1 MPLSLL
7 EAALAYAERGW
18 HVFPCKP
25 RDKRPATPN
34 GFKDAT
40 TDRLKIARWWA
51 ANPACNVAIA
61 TGAAS
66 GFFVLDVDAPE
77 GFRSAATLTMQH
89 GSLPH
94 TMTQRTGGGGWQ
106 HLYAMPEGVR
116 IGNSAGRLGAG
127 LDVRGDGGYVV
138 VAPSVHPSGNAYA
151 WRDLN
156 DEIAEPCAWL
166 ISLITETARPADTV
180 IEAKLPTSPMPGA
193 GVVRSYITGIVATL
207 QAAKEGKR
215 NNVLLWCAARMFDHG
230 NSLADVEF
238 TLAPIALQI
247 GLSERETSAT
257 IKSAANQDRRP
268 ATSRVSS
275 SGRSHAARS
284 TNSRLQNARANRYR

>member
-1 MPLSLL
+1 MNVVD
-7 EAALAYAERGW
+7 AALAYAERGW
-18 HVFPCKP
+18 QVFPCKP

-40 TDRLKIARWWA
+40 TDRLKIGRWWA
-51 ANPACNVAIA
+51 ANPAYNVAIA

-77 GFRSAATLTMQH
+77 GFRSAATLTMQY

-106 HLYAMPEGVR
+106 HLYAMPKGLR

-127 LDVRGDGGYVV
+127 LDVRGNGGYVV
-138 VAPSVHPSGNAYA
+138 VAPSVHPSGKAYE

-156 DEIAEPCAWL
+156 DEIAAPCAWL
-166 ISLITETARPADTV
+166 ISLITETARPADVV
-180 IEAKLPTSPMPGA
+180 IEAKLPTPPATTAA
-193 GVVRSYITGIVATL
+193 GVRNYITGIVNTL
-207 QAAKEGKR
+207 QAAKEGER
-215 NNVLLWCAARMFDHG
+215 NNLLLWSAARMFDHG
-230 NSLADVEF
+230 DSLADVES
-238 TLAPIALQI
+238 TLTPIALQI
-247 GLSERETSAT
+247 GLTERETLAT

-268 ATSRVSS
+268 TTSRVSS
-275 SGRSHAARS
+275 SGRNHAARS
-284 TNSRLQNARANRYR
+284 TNSRLQNACANRYR